1 MTCLVCCLNIDV
13 STLPARFVGIILN
26 IYEKIT
32 ASIVYALAGQ
42 GSIFSRL
49 FPSNIFLDFASMPWS
64 VFLLLIKETVP
75 GIRNV
80 RHYASVS
87 SGFFFLNISLSANFE
102 C

>member
-1 MTCLVCCLNIDV
+1 MK
-13 STLPARFVGIILN
+13 
-26 IYEKIT
+26 KIT
-32 ASIVYALAGQ
+32 ASIVYSLAGQ
-42 GSIFSRL
+42 GSIFSQL

-64 VFLLLIKETVP
+64 VFLLIKETVP

-87 SGFFFLNISLSANFE
+87 SGFFLNISLSANFE